1 MLLFL
6 IQSNLS
12 GYTDELIVHVLPQH
26 AATVFGKGFEAV
38 VGMLLRMYSWSI
50 LRPHIRKLTVIAI
63 LEDDVFLTSSP
74 VHCCRSPSRTSST
87 HIGLGLYY

>member
-26 AATVFGKGFEAV
+26 AATVFGKGFESV
-38 VGMLLRMYSWSI
+38 VGDVIEDVLMEYFKAAYS
-50 LRPHIRKLTVIAI
+50 
-63 LEDDVFLTSSP
+63 DVDGDSDS
-74 VHCCRSPSRTSST
+74 
-87 HIGLGLYY
+87 

>member
-38 VGMLLRMYSWSI
+38 VGDVIEDVLMEYFEAAYS
-50 LRPHIRKLTVIAI
+50 
-63 LEDDVFLTSSP
+63 DVDNDSDS
-74 VHCCRSPSRTSST
+74 
-87 HIGLGLYY
+87 

>member
-12 GYTDELIVHVLPQH
+12 GCTDELIMHVLPQH

-38 VGMLLRMYSWSI
+38 VGDVIEDVLMDYFEAAYSD
-50 LRPHIRKLTVIAI
+50 V
-63 LEDDVFLTSSP
+63 DDDSDS
-74 VHCCRSPSRTSST
+74 
-87 HIGLGLYY
+87 